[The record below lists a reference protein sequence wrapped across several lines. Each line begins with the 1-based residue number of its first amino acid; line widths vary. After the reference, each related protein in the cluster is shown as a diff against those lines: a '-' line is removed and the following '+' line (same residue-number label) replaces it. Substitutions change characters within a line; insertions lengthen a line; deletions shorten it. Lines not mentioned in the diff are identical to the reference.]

1 MLLLTEVQESRY
13 EHVRKFSSEEKI
25 RIVLDGLRG
34 EVSIAELCRREGINN
49 NLYYRWSK
57 DFLEAGKKRLAGD
70 TVREA
75 NTDEVVDLKKENKEL
90 KQAVA
95 ELYLRNDWLKK
106 SDWAGCDLGRRLMY
120 SASEKLAIIR
130 LVEES
135 ELSIRRT
142 LSEVKVSR
150 SSFYRW
156 YQAYERHG
164 FEGLKNRSRASHQH
178 WNKIPDSVRQQV
190 VDVALEQ
197 PELTPRELAW
207 HITDN
212 HNTFVSESSVYRILK
227 AHDLITSPQFM
238 VMSASDAFQS
248 PTRRVHELWQT
259 DFTYFR
265 VVGWGWYFL
274 STVLDDYSRYII
286 SWRLTTSM
294 AARDVTDTLE
304 DALKAADLKK
314 ARVCHKP
321 RLLSDN
327 GPCYISSE
335 LREWLKQQQIKH
347 TRGAP
352 YHPMTQGKI
361 ERYHR
366 SMKNVVKL
374 ENYYFPWELEKAI
387 GDWVQHYNHER
398 YHESL
403 DNVTPADVYY
413 GRRNDILDQR
423 AIIKSRTMTQRKV
436 HNLR

>member
-1 MLLLTEVQESRY
+1 
-13 EHVRKFSSEEKI
+13 
-25 RIVLDGLRG
+25 
-34 EVSIAELCRREGINN
+34 
-49 NLYYRWSK
+49 
-57 DFLEAGKKRLAGD
+57 
-70 TVREA
+70 
-75 NTDEVVDLKKENKEL
+75 
-90 KQAVA
+90 
-95 ELYLRNDWLKK
+95 
-106 SDWAGCDLGRRLMY
+106 MY
-120 SASEKLAIIR
+120 TASEKLAIIR

-142 LSEVKVSR
+142 LDEIRVSR

-156 YQAYERHG
+156 YQAYERG
-164 FEGLKNRSRASHQH
+164 GLEGLENASRASHQH
-178 WNKIPDSVRQQV
+178 WNKIPDLVRELV
-190 VDVALEQ
+190 VDIALNQ

-207 HITDN
+207 HITDT
-212 HNTFVSESSVYRILK
+212 HEYFISESSIYRILK
-227 AHDLITSPQFM
+227 THDLITSPQFM
-238 VMSASDAFQS
+238 VMSASDVFQN
-248 PTRRVHELWQT
+248 PTRQVHELWQT

-294 AARDVTDTLE
+294 RASDVTNTLE
-304 DALKAADLKK
+304 DALQVTGLTT
-314 ARVCHKP
+314 ARVHHKP

-327 GPCYISSE
+327 GPCYISGE
-335 LREWLKQQQIKH
+335 LKAWLQQQQIEH

-374 ENYYFPWELEKAI
+374 EHYYFPWELEKAI
-387 GDWVQHYNHER
+387 ADWVEHYNHER

-423 AIIKSRTMTQRKV
+423 AIIKSRTLMQRKV
-436 HNLR
+436 QNLRLAG